1 MSQMAELKVG
11 DLTGCQVTSATSAVA
26 LVTAKGTQSVSRGPG
41 GSRAAVGEHLK
52 VRVTDFDG
60 GGARFVAVRL
70 QDG

>member
-11 DLTGCQVTSATSAVA
+11 DLIVCQVTSVTSAVA
-26 LVTAKGTQSVSRGPG
+26 LVTAKGMQGVIRGPG